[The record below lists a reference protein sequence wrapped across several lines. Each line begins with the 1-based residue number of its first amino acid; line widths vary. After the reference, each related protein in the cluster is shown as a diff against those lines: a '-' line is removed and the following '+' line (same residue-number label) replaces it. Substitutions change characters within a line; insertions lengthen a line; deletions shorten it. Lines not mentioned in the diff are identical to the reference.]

1 LAKGQVGLDLDKEL
15 DGFGVQSYHMAGPI
29 RGECTMSSIFIG
41 KDTDGKAQELLLN
54 KANRHGLVAGATG
67 TGKTVTLQILAEG
80 FSKAGVPV
88 FAADVK
94 GDLSGISQSGSKD
107 HKLHD
112 KLLSRAEKIGLD
124 DYEYSDFPTIFW
136 DLYGEQGHPIR
147 TTITEMGPTLLA
159 RLMGLSEAQEGV
171 LAIAFDVAEDND
183 WPLLDLKDLK
193 AALTFVA
200 EQRKELILDYGNITS
215 QSVGAIVRNLLVLER
230 DGADLF
236 FGEPA
241 LKLSDIMRTGY
252 NGHGYISIL
261 AADQLINSPRLYSTF
276 LLWLMSELFEEMPE
290 VGNPDK
296 PKLAFFFDEAHLL
309 FTDAPKALVEKIEQV
324 ARLIRS
330 KGVGIYFVTQN
341 PSDIPDSVLSQV
353 GNRIQHALRAYTPK
367 EMKAIKSSAQAFR
380 PNPSFKTED
389 VISDL
394 GVGEALVSVMDEK
407 GRPQIVG
414 QTLIRP
420 PSSRLGPAIVA
431 ERKSVIADSPVKG
444 QYDEAIDR
452 KSAYE
457 VLTAKRAEI
466 AKQQEKAAEAAE
478 VEKAKKKTKTRRS
491 SGRKRQSALGKGAR
505 AAAVSIAG
513 DVGARFAGKH
523 GRALMRGIL
532 GSMMRR

>member
-1 LAKGQVGLDLDKEL
+1 
-15 DGFGVQSYHMAGPI
+15 
-29 RGECTMSSIFIG
+29 MSSIFVG
-41 KDTDGKAQELLLN
+41 KDTDGVTQRLLWS
-54 KANRHGLVAGATG
+54 KANRHGLIAGATG

-80 FSKAGVPV
+80 FSNAGVPV

-94 GDLSGISQSGSKD
+94 GDLSGISQAGSID

-112 KLLSRAEKIGLD
+112 KLISRANKIELP
-124 DYEYSDFPTIFW
+124 DYQYNNFPTIFW
-136 DLYGEQGHPIR
+136 DLYGKQGHPVR
-147 TTITEMGPTLLA
+147 TTISEMGPTLLA
-159 RLMGLSEAQEGV
+159 RLMELSEAQEGV
-171 LAIAFDVAEDND
+171 LAIAFDISEDND
-183 WPLLDLKDLK
+183 WPLIDLKDLK
-193 AALTFVA
+193 SALTYVA
-200 EQRKELILDYGNITS
+200 ENRKQLTLEYGNVTS

-230 DGADLF
+230 DGADMF

-241 LKLSDIMRTGY
+241 LKLSDIMRTDE
-252 NGHGYISIL
+252 NGKGYISIL

-309 FTDAPKALVEKIEQV
+309 FNDAPKALIEKIEQV

-341 PSDIPDSVLSQV
+341 PTDIPDSVLSQV

-380 PNPSFKTED
+380 SNPSFKTEE

-420 PSSRLGPAIVA
+420 PSSRLGSATKA
-431 ERKSVIADSPVKG
+431 ERNKIIAASPVLG
-444 QYDEAIDR
+444 DYDEGLDR

-457 VLTAKRAEI
+457 ILTAKRAAA
-466 AKQQEKAAEAAE
+466 AKAQEKVAAALEK
-478 VEKAKKKTKTRRS
+478 EKAKKKTTRRRS
-491 SGRKRQSALGKGAR
+491 TRKRQSALGKGAR

-513 DVGARFAGKH
+513 DIGARVAGKH

-532 GSMMRR
+532 GGLMRR

>member
-1 LAKGQVGLDLDKEL
+1 MD
-15 DGFGVQSYHMAGPI
+15 
-29 RGECTMSSIFIG
+29 SIFVG
-41 KDTDGKAQELLLN
+41 KDTDGLKQYLRLD
-54 KANRHGLVAGATG
+54 KANRHGLIAGATG

-80 FSKAGVPV
+80 FANAGVPV

-94 GDLSGISQSGSKD
+94 GDLSGISQAGSTG

-112 KLLSRAEKIGLD
+112 KLIARADKID
-124 DYEYSDFPTIFW
+124 FEDYEYSNFPTIFW

-159 RLMGLSEAQEGV
+159 RLMDLTEAQEGILV
-171 LAIAFDVAEDND
+171 IAFDVAEDND

-193 AALTFVA
+193 AALTYVS
-200 EQRKELILDYGNITS
+200 EHRKELMLEYGNITS

-241 LKLSDIMRTGY
+241 LTLSDIMRTDD
-252 NGHGYISIL
+252 NGKGYISVL
-261 AADQLINSPRLYSTF
+261 AANKLINSPRLYSTF

-309 FTDAPKALVEKIEQV
+309 FADAPKALIEKIEQV

-341 PSDIPDSVLSQV
+341 PGDIPDSVLSQV

-367 EMKAIKSSAQAFR
+367 EMKAIKQSAQAFR

-394 GVGEALVSVMDEK
+394 GVGEALVSLMDEK
-407 GRPQIVG
+407 GRPRIVG
-414 QTLIRP
+414 QTMIRP
-420 PSSRLGPAIVA
+420 PSSRLGPAITA
-431 ERKSVIADSPVKG
+431 EREAVSAKSPVKDT
-444 QYDEAIDR
+444 YDETIDR

-457 VLTAKRAEI
+457 MLAAKRAEL
-466 AKQQEKAAEAAE
+466 AKSQEKARQAAE
-478 VEKAKKKTKTRRS
+478 KEKAKKTTTRRRS
-491 SGRKRQSALGKGAR
+491 SGRRRQSALGKGAR

-513 DVGARFAGKH
+513 DVGARIAGKH

-532 GSMMRR
+532 GGLLRR

>member
-1 LAKGQVGLDLDKEL
+1 MG
-15 DGFGVQSYHMAGPI
+15 
-29 RGECTMSSIFIG
+29 SIFVG
-41 KDTDGKAQELLLN
+41 KDTDGVIQHLLLN
-54 KANRHGLVAGATG
+54 KGNRHGLIAGATG
-67 TGKTVTLQILAEG
+67 TGKTVSLQILSEG
-80 FSKAGVPV
+80 FSNAGVPV

-94 GDLSGISQSGSKD
+94 GDLSGISQAGSKD

-112 KLLSRAEKIGLD
+112 KLISRANKIELP
-124 DYEYSDFPTIFW
+124 DYEYNSFPTIFW

-159 RLMGLSEAQEGV
+159 RLMDLTNVQEGI
-171 LAIAFDVAEDND
+171 LNIAFDIAEDND

-193 AALTFVA
+193 ATLTFVS
-200 EQRKELILDYGNITS
+200 EQRKDLILEYGNITS
-215 QSVGAIVRNLLVLER
+215 QSVGAIIRNLLVLER

-241 LKLSDIMRTGY
+241 LKLTDIMRTDENGKGY
-252 NGHGYISIL
+252 VSVL
-261 AADQLINSPRLYSTF
+261 AADKLINSPRLYSTF
-276 LLWLMSELFEEMPE
+276 LLWLMSELFEELPE

-309 FTDAPKALVEKIEQV
+309 FTDAPKALVQKIEQV

-341 PSDIPDSVLSQV
+341 PTDIPDSVLSQV

-367 EMKAIKSSAQAFR
+367 EIKAIKSSAEAFR
-380 PNPSFKTED
+380 ANPSFKTED

-420 PSSRLGPAIVA
+420 PSSRIGPASKA
-431 ERKSVIADSPVKG
+431 ERADVIENSPVKG
-444 QYDEAIDR
+444 DYDEAVDR

-457 VLTAKRAEI
+457 ILGAKRSQMAE
-466 AKQQEKAAEAAE
+466 AQKKAAEAAE
-478 VEKAKKKTKTRRS
+478 KAKAKKKPSRKKS
-491 SGRKRQSALGKGAR
+491 STRKRQSALGKGAR

-513 DVGARFAGKH
+513 DIGARIAGKH

-532 GSMMRR
+532 GSVLRR